1 MKKTIIISASAVI
14 AILIVILLIVF
25 LTSSYTVTFD
35 LQGGTLEDTTM
46 EISVGDLYQMPIPTK
61 KGFAFDNWYYY
72 GEAFP
77 PTGEWTIEE
86 DITLVARWEYRDEN
100 GIVYEKV
107 DGGFAVVNY
116 KGIATDKIYVP
127 KTYQDIPVVAIKG
140 DAFKSLSHY
149 LSGSNTVIV
158 YVPDTVVSIE
168 DGADFH
174 ENLEI
179 SRYTEMDEN
188 GIVYEKVDGGFA
200 VVNYNGIATDKIYVP
215 KTHQDIPVVAIKG
228 DAFKSLSHYLSGSNT
243 VIVYAPYTVVSIEDG
258 ADFHEN
264 LEISIYTGTDEIG
277 LVYYEKENE
286 VSIVSYL
293 GNYKKDIVIPEE
305 YNGKPITEISSK
317 VFYGAQNRIDQ
328 SSTSFF
334 RVLVP
339 LSIKKIGD
347 FTFGTCGGVKVSLY
361 RYVSG
366 SLREIIDASTQL
378 DWLEAVEIGEGNG
391 SLSDVITQ
399 VRPAFGWSAYTNA
412 SYYARLKSNGGY
424 IDGKEVEDVALKYS
438 KEYSLPVPVR
448 PGYTFDG
455 WYYGDTKVEASGAE
469 WAYKKHITLIAKW
482 TETK

>member
-46 EISVGDLYQMPIPTK
+46 EFSVGDLYQMPIPTK
-61 KGFAFDNWYYY
+61 EGFAFDNWYYN

-116 KGIATDKIYVP
+116 K
-127 KTYQDIPVVAIKG
+127 
-140 DAFKSLSHY
+140 
-149 LSGSNTVIV
+149 
-158 YVPDTVVSIE
+158 
-168 DGADFH
+168 
-174 ENLEI
+174 
-179 SRYTEMDEN
+179 
-188 GIVYEKVDGGFA
+188 
-200 VVNYNGIATDKIYVP
+200 GIATDKIYVP

-264 LEISIYTGTDEIG
+264 LEISRYTETDEIG
-277 LVYYEKENE
+277 LVYYEKENG
-286 VSIVSYL
+286 VSIVNYL

-305 YNGKPITEISSK
+305 YNGKPVTEISSK

-339 LSIKKIGD
+339 LSVKKIGD
-347 FTFGTCGGVKVSLY
+347 STFGTCGGVKVSLY
-361 RYVSG
+361 HYVSG

-378 DWLEAVEIGEGNG
+378 DWLEAVEIGKGND

-412 SYYARLKSNGGY
+412 SYYARLKANGGY
-424 IDGKEVEDVALKYS
+424 IDGKEVKDVALKYS

-469 WAYKKHITLIAKW
+469 WAYKNHITLIAKW